1 MAASTVEQREMAM
14 KTAQAQLAAA
24 QNALSVSEADRKSR
38 DAERQELQV
47 RIGRTEVKAPVA
59 GIVSRRSAKLGASA
73 STSGEPLFR
82 IIQDGAIDL
91 EADVPE
97 QTLARLA
104 VGMPAELKLPGVEG
118 AVSGRVR
125 LVNQEVDKASRTGKV
140 RIALEDVS
148 RAHIGAFASG
158 QVELARREGVGVP
171 ATALERDGDEARLD
185 VVRDGKVEVRQ
196 VKAGVIDGAWV
207 EIQAGVADG
216 ESVVARAAAF
226 LRGGRPGASDAR
238 NDRSQRIRGQRRC
251 ASTSPPGRSA
261 SPSPRSS
268 AFAVLTI
275 LGLISFRS
283 MPITRFPNI
292 DIPIVQVLITQS
304 GAAPSELESQVTKKV
319 EDAVASVNGVWHVVS
334 TVTDG
339 SSSTIV
345 QFTVGSVDV
354 DRALNDV
361 KDQIAK
367 IRTDLPRTIDEPII
381 SRVDIEG
388 LPIVTYAASAPGL
401 SVEQLSWL
409 IDDTV
414 ARDLQSIHGV
424 GEVKRFGGVDRE
436 IRVALDP
443 EKLLALG
450 VTAATVNE
458 QVRADNVDLGGGRG
472 ELAGQEQAI
481 RTLAGA
487 RKLEDL
493 AALPIALPGGRRIRL
508 DELATVTDGAAEPRT
523 FTRLFDEPI
532 VAFGVTRA
540 KGASDVTVDALIEKR
555 LETIAAAHPEVKFT
569 KVDTQVDSEVGNYH
583 STMETLIE
591 GALLAVVVV
600 FIFLRDLRAT
610 LVTAI
615 ALPLSVIPTFWAME
629 AIGFS
634 LNLVSLLAITLVTG
648 ILVDDAIVEIE
659 NIVRHMRMG
668 KSAYRASL
676 EAADEI
682 GLAVIA
688 ISLSIAAIFS
698 PVSFMGGIAG
708 QYFRQFGLTV
718 AIAVMFSLLV
728 ARFVTPVI
736 AAYFLRAPHDEVQ
749 RDGAVMRFYTR
760 LVRTSVR
767 HRWITLFAGAL
778 IFAASLWSTQ
788 LLPSGFI
795 PPDDYGRALLAIELP
810 PGSRLDDTDRVTRA
824 ISEKLR
830 AMPEVRSALIFG
842 GKLLGGTDDEP
853 RKATVII
860 NLVHKSKREA
870 TQQDMQLKIGAL
882 LADQPDIRFWFL
894 KDNGQRD
901 LQLIIAGPDINV
913 INDTANQ
920 IASEMRS
927 IPIIENPI
935 STAELERP
943 ELRIVPKP
951 QVAADLGVST
961 EALSDTIRVA
971 TLGDIDA
978 NLAKFNAGDRLVPIR
993 VELEQAARARPGLLQ
1008 DLRVPTSSGATTP
1021 LSAVADFSIAHGPT
1035 AINRYD
1041 RTRRVTIEGD
1051 LRGDAA
1057 LGAAVAA
1064 IHALPTAKN
1073 LPPGVEIRET
1083 GDVEVMSEVF
1093 ASFAA
1098 AMGAG
1103 LMMVYVLL
1111 VLLFGSFLQPITI
1124 LISLPLSIGGAI
1136 IALLITHKAM
1146 SMPVVIGI
1154 LMLMGI
1160 VTKNA
1165 IMLVDFAV
1173 EEIGRGTPRTQ
1184 ALVEA
1189 GRKRARPIVMTT
1201 IAMAAGMFPS
1211 ALGLGDGG
1219 GFRSPMAIAVIGGLI
1234 MSTMLS
1240 LVFVP
1245 AVFTVLDDLGRFT
1258 WRLFS
1263 RFVGDTEEPQAPP
1276 RAGPPHPTIRP
1287 RPASEVPVAAE

>member
-1 MAASTVEQREMAM
+1 MR
-14 KTAQAQLAAA
+14 L
-24 QNALSVSEADRKSR
+24 NVSAWS
-38 DAERQELQV
+38 
-47 RIGRTEVKAPVA
+47 I
-59 GIVSRRSAKLGASA
+59 RR
-73 STSGEPLFR
+73 P
-82 IIQDGAIDL
+82 I
-91 EADVPE
+91 P
-97 QTLARLA
+97 A
-104 VGMPAELKLPGVEG
+104 VV
-118 AVSGRVR
+118 
-125 LVNQEVDKASRTGKV
+125 
-140 RIALEDVS
+140 
-148 RAHIGAFASG
+148 
-158 QVELARREGVGVP
+158 
-171 ATALERDGDEARLD
+171 
-185 VVRDGKVEVRQ
+185 
-196 VKAGVIDGAWV
+196 
-207 EIQAGVADG
+207 
-216 ESVVARAAAF
+216 
-226 LRGGRPGASDAR
+226 
-238 NDRSQRIRGQRRC
+238 
-251 ASTSPPGRSA
+251 
-261 SPSPRSS
+261 

-275 LGLISFRS
+275 LGVVSFRTMS
-283 MPITRFPNI
+283 ITRFPNI

-319 EDAVASVNGVWHVVS
+319 EDSVASLNGVWHLIS

-339 SSSTIV
+339 ASSTIV
-345 QFTVGSVDV
+345 QFNVGSVDI

-367 IRTDLPRTIDEPII
+367 IRGDLPRTIDEPIV

-388 LPIVTYAASAPGL
+388 LPIVTYAASAPGM

-409 IDDTV
+409 IDDSV

-436 IRVALDP
+436 IRVSLDP

-450 VTAATVNE
+450 VTAAAVNE

-472 ELAGQEQAI
+472 EVSGQEQAI

-487 RKLEDL
+487 RSVADL
-493 AALPIALPGGRRIRL
+493 AALPIALPGGRKVRL
-508 DELATVTDGAAEPRT
+508 DELGTIVDGAAEPRT
-523 FTRLFDEPI
+523 FTRLFDQPI

-540 KGASDVTVDALIEKR
+540 KGASDVTVDELIAKR
-555 LETIAAAHPEVKFT
+555 LATIQAQHPEVTFT
-569 KVDTQVDSEVGNYH
+569 KVDTQVDNEIGNYH

-591 GALLAVVVV
+591 GALLAVIVV
-600 FIFLRDLRAT
+600 FVFLRDIRAT
-610 LVTAI
+610 IVTAL
-615 ALPLSVIPTFWAME
+615 ALPLSVIPTFWAMQ

-668 KSAYRASL
+668 KSAWRASL

-718 AIAVMFSLLV
+718 AIAVLFSLLV

-736 AAYFLRAPHDEVQ
+736 AAYFLRAPRDETQ
-749 RDGAVMRFYTR
+749 TDGAVMRGYTR
-760 LVRTSVR
+760 LVRASVR
-767 HRWITLFAGAL
+767 HRWITLFIGAL
-778 IFAASLWSTQ
+778 IFAASLWSTR

-795 PPDDYGRALLAIELP
+795 PADDVGRVLLAVELP
-810 PGSRLDDTDRVTRA
+810 PGSRLDDTDRVMRT

-830 AMPEVRSALIFG
+830 GIPEVRSALIFG
-842 GKLLGGTDDEP
+842 GQILGAGAEP
-853 RKATVII
+853 RKATLVI
-860 NLVHKSKREA
+860 NFVHKSQREA
-870 TQQDMQLKIGAL
+870 SQKDLQLRIGAM
-882 LADQPDIRFWFL
+882 LADQPDIRYWFL

-901 LQLIIAGPDINV
+901 LSLIVAGPDIDV

-920 IASEMRS
+920 IASEMRA
-927 IPIIENPI
+927 IPIIENPM

-943 ELRIVPKP
+943 ELRIEPKR

-961 EALSDTIRVA
+961 EALSETIRVA
-971 TLGDIDA
+971 TMGDIDA

-993 VELEQAARARPGLLQ
+993 VELDEAARSHVGLLQ
-1008 DLRVPTSSGATTP
+1008 ELRVPTGAGATTP
-1021 LSAVADFSIAHGPT
+1021 LSVVADFSISHGPT
-1035 AINRYD
+1035 AINRFD
-1041 RTRRVTIEGD
+1041 RTRRVTVEGD

-1057 LGAAVAA
+1057 LGDAVAA
-1064 IHALPTAKN
+1064 IRALPTAKA

-1103 LMMVYVLL
+1103 LMMVYGLL

-1173 EEIGRGTPRTQ
+1173 EEIGRGSSRLE

-1245 AVFTVLDDLGRFT
+1245 AVFTVMDDIGRLA

-1263 RFVGDTEEPQAPP
+1263 GLLGQSDEHAHHEHAPG
-1276 RAGPPHPTIRP
+1276 RGEARGACAGAQG
-1287 RPASEVPVAAE
+1287 PAVE

>member
-1 MAASTVEQREMAM
+1 MRF
-14 KTAQAQLAAA
+14 
-24 QNALSVSEADRKSR
+24 NVSAWSIRR
-38 DAERQELQV
+38 PIPA
-47 RIGRTEVKAPVA
+47 
-59 GIVSRRSAKLGASA
+59 IV
-73 STSGEPLFR
+73 
-82 IIQDGAIDL
+82 
-91 EADVPE
+91 
-97 QTLARLA
+97 
-104 VGMPAELKLPGVEG
+104 
-118 AVSGRVR
+118 
-125 LVNQEVDKASRTGKV
+125 
-140 RIALEDVS
+140 
-148 RAHIGAFASG
+148 
-158 QVELARREGVGVP
+158 
-171 ATALERDGDEARLD
+171 
-185 VVRDGKVEVRQ
+185 
-196 VKAGVIDGAWV
+196 
-207 EIQAGVADG
+207 
-216 ESVVARAAAF
+216 
-226 LRGGRPGASDAR
+226 
-238 NDRSQRIRGQRRC
+238 
-251 ASTSPPGRSA
+251 
-261 SPSPRSS
+261 

-275 LGLISFRS
+275 LGLVSFRT

-304 GAAPSELESQVTKKV
+304 GAAPAELESQVTKKV
-319 EDAVASVNGVWHVVS
+319 EDAVASLNGVWHIIS
-334 TVTDG
+334 TATDG
-339 SSSTIV
+339 SSSTII
-345 QFTVGSVDV
+345 QFNVGSVDI

-367 IRTDLPRTIDEPII
+367 IRGDLPRTIDEPIV
-381 SRVDIEG
+381 SRIDIEG
-388 LPIVTYAASAPGL
+388 LPIVTYAASAPGM
-401 SVEQLSWL
+401 SVEQLSWF

-436 IRVALDP
+436 IRVSLDP
-443 EKLLALG
+443 QKLLALG
-450 VTAATVNE
+450 VTAAAVNE

-472 ELAGQEQAI
+472 EVAGQEQAI

-487 RKLEDL
+487 RSVADL
-493 AALPIALPGGRRIRL
+493 AALPIALTGGRKVRL
-508 DELATVTDGAAEPRT
+508 DELATIVDGAAEPRT
-523 FTRLFDEPI
+523 FTRLFDQPI

-540 KGASDVTVDALIEKR
+540 KGASDVTVDKR
-555 LETIAAAHPEVKFT
+555 IAERLATIATAHPEITFT
-569 KVDTQVDSEVGNYH
+569 KVDTQVDNELGNYR

-591 GALLAVVVV
+591 GALLAIVVV
-600 FIFLRDLRAT
+600 FVFLRDLRAT
-610 LVTAI
+610 LVTAV
-615 ALPLSVIPTFWAME
+615 ALPLSVIPTFWAMD

-668 KSAYRASL
+668 KSAWRASL

-718 AIAVMFSLLV
+718 AIAVMFSLMV

-736 AAYFLRAPHDEVQ
+736 AAYFLRAPHDSEQV
-749 RDGAVMRFYTR
+749 DGPVMLGYTR
-760 LVRTSVR
+760 LVRASVR
-767 HRWITLFAGAL
+767 HRWITLTIGAL
-778 IFAASLWSTQ
+778 IFAGSLWSTR

-795 PPDDYGRALLAIELP
+795 PADDVGRVLLAVELP
-810 PGSRLDDTDRVTRA
+810 PGSRLEDTDRVTRA
-824 ISEKLR
+824 VSEKLR
-830 AMPEVRSALIFG
+830 KFPEVRSALIFG
-842 GKLLGGTDDEP
+842 GQILGGGAEP
-853 RKATVII
+853 RKATLVI
-860 NLVHKSKREA
+860 NFVHKSEREA
-870 TQQDMQLKIGAL
+870 TQKELQTRIAAM
-882 LADQPDIRFWFL
+882 LATQPDVRYWFL

-901 LQLIIAGPDINV
+901 LSLIIAGPDIDV

-920 IASEMRS
+920 LASEMRS
-927 IPIIENPI
+927 IPIIENPM
-935 STAELERP
+935 STAELDRP
-943 ELRIVPKP
+943 ELRVVPKR

-961 EALSDTIRVA
+961 ELLSAAIRVA

-978 NLAKFNAGDRLVPIR
+978 NLAKFNAGARLVPIR
-993 VELEQAARARPGLLQ
+993 VELDEAARSNVGLLQ
-1008 DLRVPTSSGATTP
+1008 DLRVPTSGGGTTP
-1021 LSAVADFSIAHGPT
+1021 LSVVADFSVGHGPT
-1035 AINRYD
+1035 AINRFD
-1041 RTRRVTIEGD
+1041 RSRRVTIEGD
-1051 LRGDAA
+1051 LSGDTA
-1057 LGAAVAA
+1057 LGEAVEA
-1064 IHALPTAKN
+1064 IHALPTAKH

-1093 ASFAA
+1093 SSFAA

-1103 LMMVYVLL
+1103 VMIVYALL

-1124 LISLPLSIGGAI
+1124 LVSLPLSIGGAI

-1173 EEIGRGTPRTQ
+1173 EEIGRGTPRLE

-1234 MSTMLS
+1234 MSTLLS

-1245 AVFTVLDDLGRFT
+1245 AAFTVLDDVGRLS

-1263 RFVGDTEEPQAPP
+1263 RLFGQPDEEEPAPDRP
-1276 RAGPPHPTIRP
+1276 KPPPLP
-1287 RPASEVPVAAE
+1287 KGRPAPDAAVPAE

>member
-1 MAASTVEQREMAM
+1 
-14 KTAQAQLAAA
+14 
-24 QNALSVSEADRKSR
+24 
-38 DAERQELQV
+38 
-47 RIGRTEVKAPVA
+47 
-59 GIVSRRSAKLGASA
+59 
-73 STSGEPLFR
+73 
-82 IIQDGAIDL
+82 
-91 EADVPE
+91 
-97 QTLARLA
+97 
-104 VGMPAELKLPGVEG
+104 
-118 AVSGRVR
+118 
-125 LVNQEVDKASRTGKV
+125 
-140 RIALEDVS
+140 
-148 RAHIGAFASG
+148 
-158 QVELARREGVGVP
+158 
-171 ATALERDGDEARLD
+171 
-185 VVRDGKVEVRQ
+185 
-196 VKAGVIDGAWV
+196 
-207 EIQAGVADG
+207 
-216 ESVVARAAAF
+216 
-226 LRGGRPGASDAR
+226 
-238 NDRSQRIRGQRRC
+238 
-251 ASTSPPGRSA
+251 
-261 SPSPRSS
+261 
-268 AFAVLTI
+268 
-275 LGLISFRS
+275 
-283 MPITRFPNI
+283 
-292 DIPIVQVLITQS
+292 
-304 GAAPSELESQVTKKV
+304 
-319 EDAVASVNGVWHVVS
+319 
-334 TVTDG
+334 
-339 SSSTIV
+339 
-345 QFTVGSVDV
+345 
-354 DRALNDV
+354 
-361 KDQIAK
+361 
-367 IRTDLPRTIDEPII
+367 
-381 SRVDIEG
+381 
-388 LPIVTYAASAPGL
+388 
-401 SVEQLSWL
+401 
-409 IDDTV
+409 
-414 ARDLQSIHGV
+414 
-424 GEVKRFGGVDRE
+424 
-436 IRVALDP
+436 
-443 EKLLALG
+443 
-450 VTAATVNE
+450 
-458 QVRADNVDLGGGRG
+458 
-472 ELAGQEQAI
+472 
-481 RTLAGA
+481 
-487 RKLEDL
+487 
-493 AALPIALPGGRRIRL
+493 
-508 DELATVTDGAAEPRT
+508 
-523 FTRLFDEPI
+523 
-532 VAFGVTRA
+532 
-540 KGASDVTVDALIEKR
+540 
-555 LETIAAAHPEVKFT
+555 
-569 KVDTQVDSEVGNYH
+569 
-583 STMETLIE
+583 
-591 GALLAVVVV
+591 
-600 FIFLRDLRAT
+600 
-610 LVTAI
+610 
-615 ALPLSVIPTFWAME
+615 
-629 AIGFS
+629 
-634 LNLVSLLAITLVTG
+634 
-648 ILVDDAIVEIE
+648 
-659 NIVRHMRMG
+659 
-668 KSAYRASL
+668 
-676 EAADEI
+676 
-682 GLAVIA
+682 
-688 ISLSIAAIFS
+688 
-698 PVSFMGGIAG
+698 VSFMGGIAG

-736 AAYFLRAPHDEVQ
+736 AAYFMRAPHHETH
-749 RDGAVMRFYTR
+749 RDGAVMRSYTR
-760 LVRTSVR
+760 LVRASVR
-767 HRWITLFAGAL
+767 HRWLTLFAGAL

-824 ISEKLR
+824 ISDKLR

-842 GKLLGGTDDEP
+842 GKVLGGTDDEP
-853 RKATVII
+853 RKATVVI

-870 TQQDMQLKIGAL
+870 TQQDMQLRIGAM

-901 LQLIIAGPDINV
+901 LQLIIAGPDTNV

-927 IPIIENPI
+927 IPTIENPI
-935 STAELERP
+935 STAELDRP

-993 VELEQAARARPGLLQ
+993 VELDEAARARPGLLQ
-1008 DLRVPTSSGATTP
+1008 DLRVPTSGGATTP

-1051 LRGDAA
+1051 LRGDSP

-1064 IHALPTAKN
+1064 IHALPTAET

-1083 GDVEVMSEVF
+1083 GDVEIMSEVF

-1103 LMMVYVLL
+1103 LMMVYGLL

-1136 IALLITHKAM
+1136 IALFITHKAI

-1173 EEIGRGTPRTQ
+1173 EEIGRGTPRLQ

-1245 AVFTVLDDLGRFT
+1245 AVFTVLDDVGRFA

-1263 RFVGDTEEPQAPP
+1263 RLVGEAEEPTPA
-1276 RAGPPHPTIRP
+1276 RAGSLPAVRP